1 MCFWGMNSASSARI
15 GVALSGVLF
24 CGSSTAASFGTSA
37 LHHAVAEKP
46 VKSYVVL

>member
-1 MCFWGMNSASSARI
+1 MNSVSSAGI
-15 GVALSGVLF
+15 VGALSDVLF

-46 VKSYVVL
+46 VKSSVALAT

>member
-1 MCFWGMNSASSARI
+1 MNSALSAGI
-15 GVALSGVLF
+15 VGALSNVLF

-46 VKSYVVL
+46 VKLSVALAT